1 MTPRYI
7 IGRVLVNLNV
17 KLERIEL
24 NRVPL
29 SGDVTAAET
38 VAATSS
44 RCGTVTTFV
53 GATLALPMTSVQCA
67 FLFPIIRM

>member
-1 MTPRYI
+1 MLS
-7 IGRVLVNLNV
+7 RVT
-17 KLERIEL
+17 
-24 NRVPL
+24 L

-53 GATLALPMTSVQCA
+53 GATLALPMTSVQCV